1 MAKPETLTD
10 SNFQAQVI
18 ESTQPVVVDF
28 SATWCPPCRALEP
41 VLEELTQEYSGRVKV
56 GKIDADR
63 DPQSVTRYQIRGL
76 PTVLFFKNGEVV
88 DSLVGAVPKSRLAEK
103 FDALIETTV
112 AV

>member
-10 SNFQAQVI
+10 QNFQQEVL

-41 VLEELTQEYSGRVKV
+41 VLDELTGQYAGRVKV
-56 GKIDADR
+56 GKLDADR
-63 DPQSVTRYQIRGL
+63 DPESVTRYQIRGL
-76 PTVLFFKNGEVV
+76 PTLLFFKNGEVV
-88 DSLVGAVPKSRLAEK
+88 DSLVGAVPKAKLAAK
-103 FDALIETTV
+103 FDSLLETPV